1 MKTAIEIHPFPNFN
15 PKGATHLILG
25 SFPTLRSNWR
35 FNFYYPGRAN
45 FFWRLMSDVY
55 DWPFKHSVGE
65 EAIKERRELL
75 IAKRLAISD
84 TIYSIRRK
92 IATSSK
98 DSDLEVVKKMDV
110 LAMLRENPSLHSIIL
125 TGSSGKASAHATF
138 YEHLRENNVVY
149 EVGGSKPPINGSFT
163 INKREIKVHS
173 LYSTSGLNI
182 GRYKEAVE
190 QYRKYLLDK

>member
-1 MKTAIEIHPFPNFN
+1 
-15 PKGATHLILG
+15 
-25 SFPTLRSNWR
+25 
-35 FNFYYPGRAN
+35 
-45 FFWRLMSDVY
+45 MSDVY
-55 DWPFKHSVGE
+55 NWPFKHSTGE
-65 EAIKERRELL
+65 EAMKERRELL

-92 IATSSK
+92 KATSSK
-98 DSDLEVVKKMDV
+98 DSDLEVIKKMDV
-110 LAMLRENPSLHSIIL
+110 LAMLRENPSLHSVIL
-125 TGSSGKASAHATF
+125 TGSSGKVSAHSTF
-138 YEHLRENNVVY
+138 YEHLRENDIAY
-149 EVGGSKPPINGSFT
+149 EINDIKPPINGSFT